1 MTTNEERLHILKMI
15 EEGKIDAQQGSQLL
29 SALDDSRPKQET
41 PKSSPSSV
49 SGRSLRV
56 RVTDMASGKSKATI
70 NLPLRL
76 VDLGLDIA
84 SKYAPDVAF
93 DGLIEAIN
101 DGASG
106 KLIDVID
113 EEDGEHVEIFFD

>member
-15 EEGKIDAQQGSQLL
+15 EEGKIDARQGSELL
-29 SALDDSRPKQET
+29 SALDDSRAKQEA
-41 PKSSPSSV
+41 PKSSLSSV
-49 SGRSLRV
+49 SGRNLRV
-56 RVTDMASGKSKATI
+56 RVTDMTSGKSKATI

-84 SKYAPDVAF
+84 SKYAPDVEF
-93 DGLIEAIN
+93 NGLVEAIN